1 MINIVSEKNICN
13 GKIVSKK
20 SMYDLLEEDNAKIYE
35 VIRVIKRKP
44 IFLKEHFDRM
54 NKSIELTGLDEKMNY
69 GEFKNHINILIGEN
83 DLENC
88 NVRVSFYIKE
98 KPIILMYFIES
109 HYPSEEKFKEGIYVV
124 TVKKHRKNPNVKQFE
139 SNFRDSID
147 KLLYEKN
154 AFEAILVNDDD
165 TISEGSKSNVFFVK
179 GNTLITSLDSAVL
192 LGVTRGKVIE
202 LCENNGIKV
211 EKRNI
216 LYNELKSFDGA
227 FITGTSNNVLPI
239 KMLDDIKY
247 NSSENKT
254 VVRISELYL
263 GEMAKEIVE

>member
-13 GKIVSKK
+13 GEVVSKK
-20 SMYDLLEEDNAKIYE
+20 KAYDLLEQDNAKIYE
-35 VIRVIKRKP
+35 VIRVINRKP
-44 IFLKEHFDRM
+44 VFLKEHFDRM
-54 NKSIELTGLDEKMNY
+54 NKSIELTGLDEKMNHD
-69 GEFKNHINILIGEN
+69 EFSKYINDLICEN
-83 DLENC
+83 DFENC
-88 NVRVSFYIKE
+88 NVRVSFYVKE
-98 KPIILMYFIES
+98 KPIILMYFIKS
-109 HYPSEEKFKEGIYVV
+109 YYPSEEQFKEGIKVV
-124 TVKKHRKNPNVKQFE
+124 SVKKHRKNPNVKQFE

-147 KLLYEKN
+147 RLLSEKN

-179 GNTLITSLDSAVL
+179 GNTLITSLDSDVL

-216 LYNELKSFDGA
+216 SFDELKSFDGA

-239 KMLDDIKY
+239 RAIDDIVF
-247 NSSENKT
+247 NSSENET
-254 VVRISELYL
+254 VIRTSQLYL
-263 GEMAKEIVE
+263 SEMEKEK